1 MRRKIIYGKYNIFIS
16 IATYL
21 YFRMCYSQTKFMI
34 GLNYIISD
42 RYQEVDIYTFNLAP
56 HVTTNNLIKI
66 GKNCIQSKLYSPL
79 SSAWG
84 ILIYYVGRYHI

>member
-1 MRRKIIYGKYNIFIS
+1 
-16 IATYL
+16 
-21 YFRMCYSQTKFMI
+21 MCYSWTKFII

-42 RYQEVDIYTFNLAP
+42 RYQEVDVYAFNLAP

>member
-1 MRRKIIYGKYNIFIS
+1 MRRKIIYSEYNIIIS
-16 IATYL
+16 IASNLYL
-21 YFRMCYSQTKFMI
+21 RMCYSETKFMI
-34 GLNYIISD
+34 DLNYIISD
-42 RYQEVDIYTFNLAP
+42 RYQEVDVYAFNLAP

-84 ILIYYVGRYHI
+84 IQIYYVGRYHI

>member
-1 MRRKIIYGKYNIFIS
+1 
-16 IATYL
+16 
-21 YFRMCYSQTKFMI
+21 MCYGYTKFMI

-42 RYQEVDIYTFNLAP
+42 RYQEVDVYAFNLAP

-84 ILIYYVGRYHI
+84 IQIYYVGRYHI